1 MSTAPKRTIT
11 IDTNL
16 QGLLKRG
23 KNKTKTNGTTVKPK
37 LKPNQFIRPST
48 LKKQLLARIK
58 THQQKKNTT
67 PTSKLIASQSLN
79 HSSERGNSGNVNDS
93 KNKDREINDDNRIS
107 QTQVTDIP
115 SVSQNANMNES
126 FSQSFEYLKS
136 LASNAR
142 ESRHQRKQKNRTHK
156 NNTNI
161 PAVAPAPALAPVNV
175 PVPVPVPVPIQPGPI
190 SALPTMPQISAASA
204 IHSSDVVPNV
214 TSPQVFLGSLPNDI
228 DLNIKPNSISFPSD
242 NISNININSIPIVSN
257 VSTPVLNTEPV
268 WGCLKMGTKPT
279 FRTYHNKTLKL
290 HTSVDT
296 SNGEDENKNPDQIP
310 ETVNVNSY
318 TTSNTATAE
327 TEPSG
332 SEPVSTTELLYG
344 TRQQRLDE
352 YRKEQLNADKEQ
364 VESVV
369 KIKQTKQRLVTKR
382 YKLGK
387 YKNKTGDVIGVLIKN
402 AQTQRNVENKRQD
415 MRRLPLDTVMA
426 RLHKKRLLKVGS
438 TAPPDVLREMYESS
452 VLAGDIEN
460 EGNDIALH
468 NFLADSD
475 KS

>member
-1 MSTAPKRTIT
+1 MI
-11 IDTNL
+11 L
-16 QGLLKRG
+16 
-23 KNKTKTNGTTVKPK
+23 
-37 LKPNQFIRPST
+37 FI
-48 LKKQLLARIK
+48 
-58 THQQKKNTT
+58 
-67 PTSKLIASQSLN
+67 
-79 HSSERGNSGNVNDS
+79 
-93 KNKDREINDDNRIS
+93 
-107 QTQVTDIP
+107 
-115 SVSQNANMNES
+115 
-126 FSQSFEYLKS
+126 
-136 LASNAR
+136 
-142 ESRHQRKQKNRTHK
+142 
-156 NNTNI
+156 
-161 PAVAPAPALAPVNV
+161 
-175 PVPVPVPVPIQPGPI
+175 
-190 SALPTMPQISAASA
+190 
-204 IHSSDVVPNV
+204 
-214 TSPQVFLGSLPNDI
+214 LGSLPNDI

-242 NISNININSIPIVSN
+242 NISNINSIPIVSN
-257 VSTPVLNTEPV
+257 VSSPVLNTEPV

-296 SNGEDENKNPDQIP
+296 SNGEDENKNPDQVP
-310 ETVNVNSY
+310 ETVNVNPY